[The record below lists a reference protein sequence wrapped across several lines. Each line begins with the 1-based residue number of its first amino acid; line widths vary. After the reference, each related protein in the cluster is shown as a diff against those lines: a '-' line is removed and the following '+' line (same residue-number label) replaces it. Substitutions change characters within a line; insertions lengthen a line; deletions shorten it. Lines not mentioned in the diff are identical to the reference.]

1 MVGTADEW
9 TPRAVAFSR
18 EAERMGASGVM
29 VVPPYYA
36 SPTEDELFEHYR
48 RIAGRLSAG
57 PSGTGPAE
65 LAVPVPVAVP
75 AFAPSTSPRFRP
87 RRAGLLPP
95 NAGRADS

>member
-1 MVGTADEW
+1 
-9 TPRAVAFSR
+9 
-18 EAERMGASGVM
+18 MGASGVM

-48 RIAGRLSAG
+48 RIAGRPSAG

-65 LAVPVPVAVP
+65 LAVPVP

-95 NAGRADS
+95 HAGRADS